1 MWNSISVRR
10 QINLSSLGSFDSSW
24 QQFLW
29 IHIHSLTPMY
39 SVNLNEFN
47 DVSKISCK
55 MALFNVIDGQTLLL
69 SHNGINV
76 VESCF
81 IDKLLKDNS
90 MSFKMFFYKKHSHLR
105 IYNTRYHKIDSR
117 FLQEENT
124 DICNC
129 MKTLIKHWGT
139 HVYIII
145 HPVYTYQHLFQS
157 HCKASLLTKA
167 VLSLQKN
174 GSRQNW

>member
-10 QINLSSLGSFDSSW
+10 QINLSSLRSFDSSW

-29 IHIHSLTPMY
+29 MHIHSLTPMY
-39 SVNLNEFN
+39 SINLKEFN

-55 MALFNVIDGQTLLL
+55 MALFNVIDGQTLLQSL
-69 SHNGINV
+69 WHQFFVTIA

-90 MSFKMFFYKKHSHLR
+90 MSFKMFFYKKHSHLC

-129 MKTLIKHWGT
+129 MKTLIKPWGNKSILSYTQYT
-139 HVYIII
+139 HINTFVNPIAR
-145 HPVYTYQHLFQS
+145 PP
-157 HCKASLLTKA
+157 C
-167 VLSLQKN
+167 
-174 GSRQNW
+174 